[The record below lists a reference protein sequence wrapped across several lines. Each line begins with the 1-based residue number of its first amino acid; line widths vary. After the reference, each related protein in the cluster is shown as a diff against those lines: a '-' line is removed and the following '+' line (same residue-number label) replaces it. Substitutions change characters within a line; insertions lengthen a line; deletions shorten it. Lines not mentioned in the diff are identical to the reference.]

1 MGDSRGD
8 SIIPDRQ
15 GVRPG
20 CAACA
25 TPISGKRRGSLS
37 SHYPVFMCRREGHKM
52 TTDLVVAR
60 GQQVVGLLLST
71 VPLAERMLLYNVAL
85 TAWIMLP
92 ERGLLQ
98 KSLQAYRGR
107 ITNTAQG

>member
-1 MGDSRGD
+1 
-8 SIIPDRQ
+8 
-15 GVRPG
+15 
-20 CAACA
+20 
-25 TPISGKRRGSLS
+25 
-37 SHYPVFMCRREGHKM
+37 M